1 MVPRPKTRYDAV
13 PRQTPDEDVVFIG
26 FKLSE
31 SMARDLD
38 ELTAQRSSNRSVLI
52 REAIDAYLTAQE
64 VAATA

>member
-1 MVPRPKTRYDAV
+1 MPRPRHDAI
-13 PRQTPDEDVVFIG
+13 PRPTPDEAVVFIG
-26 FKLSE
+26 FKLTE
-31 SMARDLD
+31 SMARNLD